1 MTISFSGLGSGIDY
15 SSWAT
20 QLTALKE
27 QSIITPLE
35 TKKSTLQSQNSA
47 LSSLKTYYM
56 TLSTNMQKISDSKYG
71 ASFDIFAS
79 SKVTMN
85 NDNASNYIEVSA
97 SNSVPKMD
105 FEIEVLELATSSSIK
120 GNVKIEP
127 EQMYVKTNTSLTQ
140 LEDFKAGTLVF
151 KMNDKDET
159 EYSIDVEKSDTMQ
172 SLIDKINNIENGI
185 FEATLDDDGNF
196 KITCLDENKKIV
208 SLNGTSNFKDLAE
221 LKMSSNGYESNGPIK
236 AGTKSAFNVRLVDS
250 GLFSEGEF
258 KINGET
264 FKIDNTTTMGQL
276 INSINTNLNANVKAL
291 YNSVTGT
298 FTLTSTET
306 GANDIEIEEISSNF
320 ISTVGIDNKDNL
332 IMGKD
337 AKFKINGEE
346 LTSSSNTVKAEDS
359 GIYGLTLT
367 LKKVTNNEADTSTN
381 AINGPITVSV
391 AQDTETITT
400 AVKDIINSINE
411 VITQTDTQTKTGG
424 TLAYDSSLIS
434 VRNSIRNIAS
444 MQYNNLSTYKT
455 LNSIG
460 ISTGS
465 IGASISSDTT
475 KLQLDEDAFLDA
487 LKNNPSEVQSLL
499 QNFVENLEIQ
509 IKKVNDSTQ
518 GYFAVKTKSIDD
530 QISTL
535 NDTIDRKKL
544 SLEAYETNLTTRFT
558 NMDLMISQM
567 KSQYIDA
574 GLYTS
579 SS

>member
-1 MTISFSGLGSGIDY
+1 
-15 SSWAT
+15 
-20 QLTALKE
+20 
-27 QSIITPLE
+27 
-35 TKKSTLQSQNSA
+35 
-47 LSSLKTYYM
+47 
-56 TLSTNMQKISDSKYG
+56 
-71 ASFDIFAS
+71 
-79 SKVTMN
+79 
-85 NDNASNYIEVSA
+85 
-97 SNSVPKMD
+97 
-105 FEIEVLELATSSSIK
+105 
-120 GNVKIEP
+120 
-127 EQMYVKTNTSLTQ
+127 
-140 LEDFKAGTLVF
+140 
-151 KMNDKDET
+151 
-159 EYSIDVEKSDTMQ
+159 
-172 SLIDKINNIENGI
+172 
-185 FEATLDDDGNF
+185 
-196 KITCLDENKKIV
+196 
-208 SLNGTSNFKDLAE
+208 
-221 LKMSSNGYESNGPIK
+221 
-236 AGTKSAFNVRLVDS
+236 
-250 GLFSEGEF
+250 
-258 KINGET
+258 
-264 FKIDNTTTMGQL
+264 MGQL

-544 SLEAYETNLTTRFT
+544 SLEAYETNLTTKFT

>member
-47 LSSLKTYYM
+47 LSSLKTHYM

-544 SLEAYETNLTTRFT
+544 SLEAYETNLTTKFT

>member
-1 MTISFSGLGSGIDY
+1 MSISFSGLGSGMDY
-15 SSWAT
+15 SSWVT

-27 QSIITPLE
+27 QSMITPLT
-35 TKKSTLQSQNSA
+35 TKKTTLQSQNSA

-105 FEIEVLELATSSSIK
+105 FEIEVLELATSSNIK

-127 EQMYVKTNTSLTQ
+127 EQMYVKSNTSLTQ

-172 SLIDKINNIENGI
+172 TLIDKINNLEDANL
-185 FEATLDDDGNF
+185 EASLDDDGNF
-196 KITCLDENKKIV
+196 LIKSLDDTMKIV
-208 SLNGTSNFKDLAE
+208 SISGTSNFKEIAE
-221 LKMSSNGYESNGPIK
+221 LKMTSNGFESDGPIK

-264 FKIDNTTTMGQL
+264 FKIDNTTTMAQL
-276 INSINTNLNANVKAL
+276 LNSINTNSNANVKAL

-306 GANDIEIEEISSNF
+306 GANDIEIEEVSSNF
-320 ISTVGIDNKDNL
+320 VSTVGLDNKDNL
-332 IMGKD
+332 ILGKD
-337 AKFKINGEE
+337 AKFRINGEE

-367 LKKVTNNEADTSTN
+367 LKKVTNDETDTSVN
-381 AINGPITVSV
+381 AIKGPINVSIS
-391 AQDTETITT
+391 QDTEKITN
-400 AVKDIINSINE
+400 AVKDIIDSINE
-411 VITQTDTQTKTGG
+411 VISQTDTQTKTGG

-434 VRNSIRNIAS
+434 VRNSIRNMAS
-444 MQYNNLSTYKT
+444 AQYNNLTTYKT

-460 ISTGS
+460 ISTGA
-465 IGASISSDTT
+465 IGTSVSSDTT
-475 KLQLDEDAFLDA
+475 KLQFDEDAFLEA
-487 LKNNPSEVQSLL
+487 LQNNTSEVQALL
-499 QNFVENLEIQ
+499 QNFVENLETQ
-509 IKKVNDSTQ
+509 VKKVNDTTE
-518 GYFAVKTKSIDD
+518 GYFAVKTKSIDK
-530 QISTL
+530 QISIL
-535 NDTIDRKKL
+535 DDTIDRKKL
-544 SLEAYETNLTTRFT
+544 SLEAYEANLTTRFT